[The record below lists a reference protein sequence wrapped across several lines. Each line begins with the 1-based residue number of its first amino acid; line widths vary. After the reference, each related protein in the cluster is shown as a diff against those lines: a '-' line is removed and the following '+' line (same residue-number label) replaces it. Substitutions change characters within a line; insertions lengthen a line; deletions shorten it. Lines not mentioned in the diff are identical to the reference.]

1 MNSIDDLIEKLSS
14 RLEKL
19 EKKAERLGSQI
30 RVMFA
35 EHDAVIENTKEIL
48 KLAKQVKENMEK
60 ANENPA

>member
-19 EKKAERLGSQI
+19 EKKAESAGSQV

-48 KLAKQVKENMEK
+48 KLAKQVKSNMEK
-60 ANENPA
+60 KHD

>member
-1 MNSIDDLIEKLSS
+1 MTAIDVFIEKLSS
-14 RLEKL
+14 RLEEL
-19 EKKAERLGSQI
+19 EKKAKSAGSQI

-60 ANENPA
+60 ANENTT